1 MPSPLLANLLRV
13 GCIAAIVTVGIARMY
28 DKTHF
33 PTDVAAGYLLALLYL
48 IPAFV
53 IYRSLVRR
61 RKPFG

>member
-13 GCIAAIVTVGIARMY
+13 VCIVAIATVGIARMY

-48 IPAFV
+48 IPALFF
-53 IYRSLVRR
+53 YRRLAGHRA
-61 RKPFG
+61 G